1 MAALP
6 PADGDLDS
14 MPDDEDNCPLNAN
27 VEQLDYD
34 ADGQGD
40 ACDADVLLASRFAT
54 GSLIP
59 DSARLLRADVAPI
72 VNNVSVPDGLFNA
85 GDLLIIQRWML
96 VSP

>member
-40 ACDADVLLASRFAT
+40 ACEPDVLLAS
-54 GSLIP
+54 
-59 DSARLLRADVAPI
+59 
-72 VNNVSVPDGLFNA
+72 
-85 GDLLIIQRWML
+85 
-96 VSP
+96 